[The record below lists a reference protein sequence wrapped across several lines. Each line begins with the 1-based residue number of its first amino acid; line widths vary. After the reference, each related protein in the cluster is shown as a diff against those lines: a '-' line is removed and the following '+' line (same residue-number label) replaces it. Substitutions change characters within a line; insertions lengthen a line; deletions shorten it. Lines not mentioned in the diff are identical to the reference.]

1 MKREKKAAKPKIL
14 KSTKASRGNR
24 PNTCL
29 QCGGNDFC

>member
-1 MKREKKAAKPKIL
+1 MKKDKKAAKPQIL
-14 KSTKASRGNR
+14 KTAKAAKGHR